1 MCMCIHSMYFIYIHT
16 HRALKFK
23 LQASGSHLHIIITR
37 RAFKTSLSPRLYP
50 RLVTLE
56 FLVTGPNHPHF
67 KVPTTN
73 GVKASSF
80 VSLPASG
87 CVTSPSAFLASSG
100 FVPET
105 LEPLWRGRSPPEEPG
120 YKSTPG
126 NSGKQG
132 RVPRAVTQ
140 KPDKRLR
147 ARAESSSRL
156 KERD

>member
-1 MCMCIHSMYFIYIHT
+1 MCIHSMYFIYIHT

-80 VSLPASG
+80 VSLW
-87 CVTSPSAFLASSG
+87 CLFTEK
-100 FVPET
+100 VP
-105 LEPLWRGRSPPEEPG
+105 PVIAPEG
-120 YKSTPG
+120 
-126 NSGKQG
+126 
-132 RVPRAVTQ
+132 
-140 KPDKRLR
+140 R
-147 ARAESSSRL
+147 ARSGQGLVIESQTLTVSTAHPGPVLSP
-156 KERD
+156 